1 MKQIITFINENMDN
15 ILTKKQADYLRGDL
29 IIDDVS
35 GCWRINKNIASRVEK
50 AYAQSKAKE
59 EKVKKLNKQLK
70 LYNQLLVLKNL
81 HHQYKKLKEM

>member
-1 MKQIITFINENMDN
+1 MDN

-70 LYNQLLVLKNL
+70 AIEYVLDFKD
-81 HHQYKKLKEM
+81 E